1 MRELLASASSEFCL
15 LGEIPAGTIRRFLM
29 DILLKNVENFALSPK
44 YILSTFQYVE
54 FSRQ

>member
-1 MRELLASASSEFCL
+1 MHELLESASSEFCL
-15 LGEIPAGTIRRFLM
+15 LGEIPAGTIRKILM
-29 DILLKNVENFALSPK
+29 DILLKNFENFALPPK